1 MAKGKYQEW
10 ISDPDKQLLLKGW
23 ARAGLSDKQI
33 AKNMG
38 ISRSTLNE
46 WRKKYSD
53 ISAALKKGKEVS
65 DYEVENALFKRAT
78 GYTQKVQKVFK
89 CKVVIYDD
97 SGRKKKEE
105 EVLKEGTEEVHFPP
119 DTGAAIFWL
128 TNRKP
133 EEWRNRRDGKDDTGN
148 EEGAG
153 VIMLSPVDLKEAEKE
168 IEKYRKKTECYM
180 DSTAKAGADD
190 VQMGG

>member
-23 ARAGLSDKQI
+23 ARSGLSDEQI

-38 ISRSTLNE
+38 ISRSTMNE
-46 WRKKYSD
+46 WRKKYPD
-53 ISAALKKGKEVS
+53 ISAALKKGKEIS

-78 GYTQKVQKVFK
+78 GYTKTLKKTFK
-89 CKVVIYDD
+89 CRVVEYDEL
-97 SGRKKKEE
+97 GKKKKEE
-105 EVLKEGTEEVHFPP
+105 EILKEGFDEIHVPP

-133 EEWRNRRDGKDDTGN
+133 EEWKQKRDSKETYD
-148 EEGAG
+148 EEEIG
-153 VIMLSPVDLKEAEKE
+153 IIELSPIQMKEELKKVEEQRRKENRLESAAE
-168 IEKYRKKTECYM
+168 T
-180 DSTAKAGADD
+180 SSDD
-190 VQMGG
+190 E